1 MKRAAPNETAP
12 NSTGTIPPSMV
23 KNNGGKS
30 SNDGKP
36 KDSDGSLD
44 LTVILTSLQSMRDG
58 DFTVRLPGT
67 WVGLAGKVADTFND
81 IVAAN
86 QHMAQEL
93 KRVGQVVGKQG
104 KTRERTRF
112 HESRGAWGEMEV
124 SVNTL
129 VEDLLRPT
137 AEVTRAIAA
146 VAQGDLTQTVRLDVD
161 GRPLEGEF
169 LRSANL
175 VNTMIQQLGVFTAE
189 VTRVAREVG
198 TEGKLGGQAQ
208 VPDVAGTWKDLTD
221 NVNLMASNLTGQ
233 VRNIAEVATA
243 VASGDLSRKITVDVR
258 GEILQL
264 KEAINTM
271 VDQLRSFASEVTRV
285 AREVG
290 TDGKLG
296 GQAVVPGV
304 AGTWK
309 DLTDSVNAMAGN
321 LTAQVRNIAEVT
333 TAVARGD
340 LSRKI
345 TVDVK
350 GEILELKD
358 TINTM
363 VDQLNAFAGE
373 VTRVA
378 REVGTEGKLGGQAQ
392 VPGVGGTWKDLTD
405 NVNFMASNLTGQ
417 VRNIA
422 EVATAIASGDLSRK
436 ITVDVRGEILQ
447 LKETLNTMVDQLNRF
462 AGEVTRVAREVG
474 TEGRLGGQANVPGV
488 AGTWKDLTD
497 SVNSMAGNLTGQVRN
512 IAEVTTAVARG
523 DLSRKITVDV
533 KGEILELKNTINTM
547 VDQLNAFAGEVT
559 RVAREVGTEGKLGG
573 QAQVPGVAG
582 TWKDLTDNVNFMASN
597 LTGQVRNIAEVATA
611 VARGD
616 LSRKITVDVKGEI
629 LELKDTLN
637 TMVDQLRSF
646 ASEVTRVAREVG
658 TDGKLGGQAL
668 VPGVGGTWKDLTDSV
683 NSMASNLTG
692 QVRNIAE
699 VSTAIA
705 SGDLSKK
712 ITVNVSGEI
721 LLLKETINT
730 MVDQLNAFAGEVT
743 RVAREVGTEGRLGG
757 QANVPGVA
765 GTWKDLTDSVNS
777 MAGNLTGQVRNIA
790 EVTTAVARGD
800 LSRKITVDVKGE
812 ILELKNTINTM
823 VDQLNAFAGEVTRV
837 AREVGTDGKL
847 GGQAQVPGVAGT
859 WKDLTDNVN
868 FMASNLTGQV
878 RNIAEVA
885 TAIANGDLSKKIT
898 VDVRGEIL
906 QLKETLNTM
915 VEQLRSFAAEVT
927 RVAREVG
934 SEGRLGGQANVPG
947 VAGTWKDLTDSV
959 NAMAGN
965 LTGQVRN
972 IAEVTT
978 AVARGDLSRKITV
991 DVKGEILEL
1000 KNTINT
1006 MVDQLNAF
1014 AAEVTRVAREV
1025 GTDGKLGGQAKVP
1038 GVAGTWKDLTDNVN
1052 VMAANLTEQ
1061 VRGIVKVVTAVANG
1075 DLTQKLAVNAKG
1087 EVAALAETINNMTG
1101 TLATF
1106 ADQVTTVA
1114 REVGVEGRLGGQAN
1128 VPGAAGTWKDLT
1140 GNVNLL
1146 ADNLTNQVRAIAEV
1160 ATAVTKG
1167 DLTRSIQ
1174 VEASGEVAE
1183 LKDNLNTMIDNL
1195 RLTTDRNTEQD
1206 WLKTNLARFTG
1217 MLQGQRDLTTVG
1229 RMLLSELAPLVNAQ
1243 QGVIYQMET
1252 EESAS
1257 MTLLSAFADDGENG
1271 HLRRIR
1277 LGEGLVGQ
1285 VAAEK
1290 RRMLISD
1297 LPEKT
1302 ISIRSGL
1309 FESVPRNVIVL
1320 PVLFEDRV
1328 KAVIELASLN
1338 AFTASHL
1345 AFLEQLTAS
1354 IGIVLNSIEAT
1365 MQTEGLLKQSQQLA
1379 AELQTQQKELQQTNE
1394 QLAQK
1399 AQQLAEQNV
1408 EVERKNQ
1415 EIEQARRALEEKA
1428 KELALTSKY
1437 KSEFLA
1443 NMSHELRTPLNSILV
1458 LGQQLSENPDH
1469 NLTPKQVEFARTI
1482 HGAGTDLLN
1491 LISDILDLSKIES
1504 GTVSVEAEEVFF
1516 ANLLEM
1522 VARPFRHEAEN
1533 RRLTF
1538 EVQSDPHLT
1547 RSLVTD
1553 SKRLQQVLK
1562 NLLSNAFKFTE
1573 HGSVKL
1579 AVSVAQ
1585 KGWSEDHPIL
1595 GGAASVV
1602 AFEVTDS
1609 GIGIA
1614 LDKQRI
1620 IFEAFQQA
1628 DASTSRKYGGTGL
1641 GLAIS
1646 RELASLLGG
1655 EIQLRSTP
1663 GQGSTFTLYLPLT
1676 YVGPTASKMTLA
1688 DGKATSPAMPLQLS
1702 NIVVSEHPVEK
1713 IADDRD
1719 NLQPDDAV
1727 LLIVEDDSHYA
1738 RMLCDLSRDKGFK
1751 VLVALRGTEA
1761 LALAREFHPTAVSL
1775 DVFLPDML
1783 GWTVL
1788 NHLKQDPATRHIPVQ
1803 MLTLDEDRHHGLAR
1817 GAFAFVTK
1825 PTSPQELESALSRIK
1840 DYASPRRKRLLI
1852 VEDNPAEQL
1861 SIRELL
1867 GYEDI
1872 DVTVADTGA
1881 EALDRVS
1888 KESFDCVV
1896 LDLRLPDMTGFDILE
1911 RMRDIPAAIDL
1922 PVVVFTGKELSPEE
1936 DARLHTLARSVVV
1949 KGVESPERLLDETAL
1964 FLHRVVADL
1973 PQEKQ
1978 KMLDRLHRSDEAL
1991 IGKKVLVVDDDMR
2004 NIFALSS
2011 VLERRGMAVLTAGTG
2026 REAISMLES
2035 TPDVAIVLMDIMMP
2049 EMDGYAT
2056 MQVIRQNPLF
2066 RRLPIIALT
2075 AKAMK
2080 GDREKCLEAG
2090 ASEYLAK
2097 PVNTEQLLSALRMWL
2112 HR

>member
-1 MKRAAPNETAP
+1 MGMKKTIRNMEDASVEAGANPALESGNGHTA
-12 NSTGTIPPSMV
+12 G
-23 KNNGGKS
+23 NGGNVS
-30 SNDGKP
+30 A
-36 KDSDGSLD
+36 D
-44 LTVILTSLQSMRDG
+44 LSVILGALQTMREG
-58 DFTVRLPGT
+58 DFSVRLPGYWT
-67 WVGLAGKVADTFND
+67 GLHGKIADTFNE
-81 IVAAN
+81 IVATN
-86 QHMAQEL
+86 QQMSREL
-93 KRVGQVVGKQG
+93 TRVGQAVGKEG
-104 KTRERTRF
+104 KTSERARF
-112 HESRGAWGEMEV
+112 HQSRGSWGEMEV
-124 SVNTL
+124 SINTL
-129 VEDLLRPT
+129 TEDLLRPT
-137 AEVTRAIAA
+137 TEVTRAIAA
-146 VAQGDLTQTVRLDVD
+146 VAQGNLTQTVRLDVD

-169 LRSANL
+169 LRSANI

-198 TEGKLGGQAQ
+198 TDGKLGGQAQ
-208 VPDVAGTWKDLTD
+208 VPGVAGTWKDLTD
-221 NVNLMASNLTGQ
+221 SVNSMASNLTGQ
-233 VRNIAEVATA
+233 VRNIAEVTNA

-264 KEAINTM
+264 KEALNTM

-350 GEILELKD
+350 GEILELKN

-436 ITVDVRGEILQ
+436 ITVDVRGEVLQ

-559 RVAREVGTEGKLGG
+559 RVAREVGSEGRLGG

-582 TWKDLTDNVNFMASN
+582 TWKDLTDSVNSMASN
-597 LTGQVRNIAEVATA
+597 LTAQVRNIAEVSTA

-629 LELKDTLN
+629 LELKDTIN
-637 TMVDQLRSF
+637 TMVDQLRAF

-658 TDGKLGGQAL
+658 NDGKLGGQAQ
-668 VPGVGGTWKDLTDSV
+668 VPGVAGTWKDLTDSV
-683 NSMASNLTG
+683 NSMASNLTA
-692 QVRNIAE
+692 QVRNIAD

-730 MVDQLNAFAGEVT
+730 MVDQLNTFAGEVT

-765 GTWKDLTDSVNS
+765 GTWKDLTDSVNA
-777 MAGNLTGQVRNIA
+777 MAGNLTAQVRNIA

-812 ILELKNTINTM
+812 ILELKITINTM
-823 VDQLNAFAGEVTRV
+823 LDQLNAFAGEVTRV

-847 GGQAQVPGVAGT
+847 GGQAEVSGVAGT

-906 QLKETLNTM
+906 LLKETLNTM

-934 SEGRLGGQANVPG
+934 TEGRLGGQANVPG

-965 LTGQVRN
+965 LTAQVRN

-1025 GTDGKLGGQAKVP
+1025 GTDGKLGGQAQVP

-1075 DLTQKLAVNAKG
+1075 ELTQKLTVNAKG

-1101 TLATF
+1101 TLAIF

-1183 LKDNLNTMIDNL
+1183 LKDNINTMIDNL

-1217 MLQGQRDLTTVG
+1217 MLQGQRDLVTVG
-1229 RMLLSELAPLVNAQ
+1229 RMLLSELVPLVNAQ
-1243 QGVIYQMET
+1243 QGVIYRMET
-1252 EESAS
+1252 EESLG
-1257 MTLLSAFADDGENG
+1257 MTLLSAYADDTSNG
-1271 HLRRIR
+1271 HPQRLRI
-1277 LGEGLVGQ
+1277 GEGLAGQ
-1285 VAAEK
+1285 CATEK
-1290 RRMLISD
+1290 RSMLITQV
-1297 LPEKT
+1297 PERAVPIHSALFKT
-1302 ISIRSGL
+1302 
-1309 FESVPRNVIVL
+1309 PPQNVIVL
-1320 PVLFEDRV
+1320 PVLFEDSA

-1365 MQTEGLLKQSQQLA
+1365 MQTESLLQQSQQLA
-1379 AELQTQQKELQQTNE
+1379 TELQTQQKELQQKNE

-1399 AQQLAEQNV
+1399 AQQLAEQNA

-1415 EIEQARRALEEKA
+1415 EIEQARRALEGKA

-1458 LGQQLSENPDH
+1458 LGQQLTDNPDG
-1469 NLTPKQVEFARTI
+1469 NLTSKQVEFARTI

-1504 GTVSVEAEEVFF
+1504 GTVSVQAEEVFF
-1516 ANLLEM
+1516 SSVLEM

-1533 RRLTF
+1533 RRLNF
-1538 EVQSDPHLT
+1538 EIRTDPSLP

-1553 SKRLQQVLK
+1553 PRRLQQVLK
-1562 NLLSNAFKFTE
+1562 NLLSNAFKFTD
-1573 HGSVKL
+1573 HGGVRLSVF
-1579 AVSVAQ
+1579 AASG
-1585 KGWSEDHPIL
+1585 GWSPDHPTL
-1595 GGAASVV
+1595 NGAAVIG
-1602 AFEVTDS
+1602 FEVTDT
-1609 GIGIA
+1609 GIGIPVE
-1614 LDKQRI
+1614 KQRI

-1646 RELASLLGG
+1646 RELATLLGG

-1663 GQGSTFTLYLPLT
+1663 GQGSTFTLYLPQTYFGSSALT
-1676 YVGPTASKMTLA
+1676 VTLREAELAGAAQSHLPAVALA
-1688 DGKATSPAMPLQLS
+1688 DAAPERVQ
-1702 NIVVSEHPVEK
+1702 
-1713 IADDRD
+1713 DDHE
-1719 NLQPDDAV
+1719 NLQPEDNI
-1727 LLIVEDDSHYA
+1727 LLIVEDDPHYA
-1738 RMLCDLSRDKGFK
+1738 RVLCDLAHDKGFK
-1751 VLVALRGTEA
+1751 VLVARHGADA
-1761 LALAREFHPTAVSL
+1761 LALAREFHPTAISL

-1788 NHLKQDPATRHIPVQ
+1788 NHLKQDHALRHIPVQ
-1803 MLTLDEDRHHGLAR
+1803 MLTMDEDRQHGLTR
-1817 GAFAFVTK
+1817 GAFSFITK
-1825 PTSPQELESALSRIK
+1825 PTSPDALDTLFDRIK
-1840 DYASPRRKRLLI
+1840 EYTMPRRKRLLV

-1861 SIRELL
+1861 SVQELL
-1867 GYEDI
+1867 GHDDI
-1872 DVTVADTGA
+1872 DMTMATTGA
-1881 EALDRVS
+1881 EALELAR
-1888 KESFDCVV
+1888 ENAFDCMV
-1896 LDLRLPDMTGFDILE
+1896 LDLRLPDMSGFEVLE
-1911 RMRDIPAAIDL
+1911 SLRDTPSLADL

-1936 DARLHTLARSVVV
+1936 DARLRNLARSVVV
-1949 KGVESPERLLDETAL
+1949 KGVESPERLLDETTL

-1978 KMLDRLHRSDEAL
+1978 RMLDQLHRSDDAL
-1991 IGKKVLVVDDDMR
+1991 FNKIVLIVDDDVR

-2011 VLERRGMAVLTAGTG
+2011 VLERRGMSVLTAGTG
-2026 REAISMLES
+2026 REAIATIES
-2035 TPDVAIVLMDIMMP
+2035 TPDIAIVLMDIMMP
-2049 EMDGYAT
+2049 EMDGYET
-2056 MQVIRQNPLF
+2056 MQVIRQNPSF
-2066 RRLPIIALT
+2066 RRLPIVALT